1 MKDLHF
7 NKISNPSNII
17 YAGLK
22 KKKISI
28 RNLLLGEAFRCYK
41 YKILIKNR
49 KYATKICGPTYIR
62 TS

>member
-22 KKKISI
+22 KKK
-28 RNLLLGEAFRCYK
+28 NLNTQFTFGRSF
-41 YKILIKNR
+41 
-49 KYATKICGPTYIR
+49 
-62 TS
+62 